1 MQKPEKENFKLLKKK
16 LVLVQIREKTKMVI
30 EFNKAEA
37 ASIKSIAVK
46 KKSEIKATLDLC
58 LENY

>member
-1 MQKPEKENFKLLKKK
+1 
-16 LVLVQIREKTKMVI
+16 MVI